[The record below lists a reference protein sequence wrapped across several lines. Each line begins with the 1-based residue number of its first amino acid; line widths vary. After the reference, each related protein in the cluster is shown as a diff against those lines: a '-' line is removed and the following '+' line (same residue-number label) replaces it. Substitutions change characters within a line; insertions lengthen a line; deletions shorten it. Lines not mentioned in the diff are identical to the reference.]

1 MVGPHEPRP
10 GGVTT
15 QVETLSRCLRGEG
28 VQVRS
33 VDTNIPAL
41 RRQSDLGRWL
51 LPLGQSLL
59 VPWRLWRAAGDADLI
74 HVHLASH
81 WGFFLPMSAIAWA
94 RLWRRIPVVATYHG
108 GGAEKFV
115 ARRGRLVRRLLPL
128 LDALTSPAYAVGK
141 VFEPLGLT
149 PSIIPNLVGWARF
162 APRPAGGTPVA
173 NQPAPQLLWIKR
185 FDSTGNPE
193 LMVRAFAL
201 VRQQIPAA
209 QLTMIGEGP
218 KLPAMRALTAQL
230 DLPVL
235 FIARVPFEALEPVYA
250 AADLFVS
257 SSAVDIQPNT
267 LIEAASIG
275 LPIVAT
281 SVGGV
286 PEMLHDNVDA
296 LLASPDNPAA
306 LAAAIVRVLREPGLA
321 ERLGQAA
328 QINAQRFT
336 WPAVRPQWA
345 AVYGEVIGRSDER

>member
-1 MVGPHEPRP
+1 
-10 GGVTT
+10 
-15 QVETLSRCLRGEG
+15 
-28 VQVRS
+28 
-33 VDTNIPAL
+33 
-41 RRQSDLGRWL
+41 
-51 LPLGQSLL
+51 
-59 VPWRLWRAAGDADLI
+59 
-74 HVHLASH
+74 
-81 WGFFLPMSAIAWA
+81 
-94 RLWRRIPVVATYHG
+94 
-108 GGAEKFV
+108 
-115 ARRGRLVRRLLPL
+115 
-128 LDALTSPAYAVGK
+128 
-141 VFEPLGLT
+141 
-149 PSIIPNLVGWARF
+149 
-162 APRPAGGTPVA
+162 
-173 NQPAPQLLWIKR
+173 
-185 FDSTGNPE
+185 
-193 LMVRAFAL
+193 VRAFAL